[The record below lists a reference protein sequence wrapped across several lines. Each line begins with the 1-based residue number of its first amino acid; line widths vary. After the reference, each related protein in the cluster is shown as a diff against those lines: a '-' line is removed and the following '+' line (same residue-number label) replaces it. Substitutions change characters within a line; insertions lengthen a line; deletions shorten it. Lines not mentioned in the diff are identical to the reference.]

1 MGTSPAASRPVSLLS
16 ASTSFT
22 GARWSSLP
30 VPADHLE
37 WLRTNH
43 PRLSPIAARCLAIRW
58 GNEPRREGWL
68 TPSVE
73 QLHDP
78 HAMTHMDAAV
88 DRLRRAAG
96 DKQRI
101 RVVTD
106 YDVDGT
112 TSSLILQAALRLTA
126 PELDVDYHIPD
137 RFTEG
142 YGFSVAAADAAAD
155 AGIHLVVTADI
166 GVRDHK
172 AVARAR
178 ERGVDV
184 LVCDHHLPEGAAV
197 PDGAIV
203 LCPPQVGCGY
213 PNRALAAC
221 GISLKVAQALLARH
235 PKRDA
240 VVRSMLKLAAIGTV
254 ADLVPLTTAENRAIV
269 ALGLAELN
277 RGGHGHGLQALLTAA
292 RLDSVDETD
301 LGYRIGPRI
310 NAAGR
315 VADAKLVVRLL
326 TSRDPAEAAKLAA
339 EIEHHNTERKA
350 LQDRLVERV
359 LAELSAG
366 EPDPFVVVA
375 GPEHEGFHRGVVG
388 IVAARVKE
396 VFHRPAAV
404 VSIQGDR
411 AVGSIRSVPGVHA
424 VRALDS
430 ARDLLEKY
438 GGHPVAAG
446 FTVPT
451 DRLDELRRR
460 LSAFV
465 RAEAAPDALDHVLEV
480 DAWVAPGDLGEA
492 LLADLQALGP
502 FGQGN
507 PRPRLV
513 LRGVRPTYVEARPKM
528 LKFGIP
534 RPGGASI
541 EGIWWS
547 APIARSAL
555 EAGPV
560 DLYGELSEHRWNG
573 SRRLRFT
580 VADAR
585 VSSEG

>member
-1 MGTSPAASRPVSLLS
+1 MP
-16 ASTSFT
+16 SFT
-22 GARWSSLP
+22 GARWAPLP
-30 VPADHLE
+30 VPPHHLE
-37 WLRTNH
+37 WLRTAH
-43 PRLSPIAARCLAIRW
+43 PKLSPIAARCLAIRW
-58 GNEPRREGWL
+58 GDAPRRDGWL
-68 TPSVE
+68 DPSLDH
-73 QLHDP
+73 LHDP
-78 HAMTHMDAAV
+78 HAMTHMAAAV

-112 TSSLILQAALRLTA
+112 TSSLILQAALKLTA
-126 PELDVDYHIPD
+126 PDLEVDYHIPD

-155 AGIHLVVTADI
+155 AGIQMIVTADI
-166 GVRDHK
+166 GVRDHR
-172 AVARAR
+172 AVERAR

-184 LVCDHHLPEGAAV
+184 LICDHHLPEGAAV

-203 LCPPQVGCGY
+203 LCPPQQACSY

-221 GISLKVAQALLARH
+221 GISLKVAQALLATH

-240 VVRSMLKLAAIGTV
+240 VIRSMLKLAAIGTV
-254 ADLVPLTTAENRAIV
+254 ADLVPLTTLENRAIV
-269 ALGLAELN
+269 AMGLAELN
-277 RGGHGHGLQALLTAA
+277 RGPHGHGLQALLAA
-292 RLDSVDETD
+292 AGLEGVDESD
-301 LGYRIGPRI
+301 LGFRIGPRI

-326 TSRDPAEAAKLAA
+326 TSRDATEAAKLAA
-339 EIEHHNTERKA
+339 EIEHLNSQRRG

-359 LAELSAG
+359 LRELSVG
-366 EPDPFVVVA
+366 TPDPFVVIA
-375 GPEHEGFHRGVVG
+375 GPEAEGFHRGVVG

-396 VFHRPAAV
+396 TFHRPAAV

-451 DRLDELRRR
+451 DRIDELRRR
-460 LSAFV
+460 LGAFV
-465 RAEAAPDALDHVLEV
+465 EAEAAPDALDHVLEV
-480 DAWVAPGDLGEA
+480 DAFVDPNDLGDA
-492 LLADLQALGP
+492 LLNELSRLGP

-513 LRGVRPTYVEARPKM
+513 LRGVRPAYVEARGKM
-528 LKFGIP
+528 LKVGIP
-534 RPGGASI
+534 RRAAASV

-547 APIARSAL
+547 PPIDPRAL

-560 DLYGELSEHRWNG
+560 DLYGDLSEHRWNG
-573 SRRLRFT
+573 TRKLRFT
-580 VADAR
+580 ITDAR
-585 VSSEG
+585 TATEP